1 MPKCHAR
8 HPGEEGM
15 SGWGGTSADY
25 LRGYEAGYQEGL
37 KHGGDDGLD
46 IAIPLSWDAG
56 IEAAAEWLESQEGHG
71 SHNRFMYAAAIRKLK
86 KP

>member
-1 MPKCHAR
+1 
-8 HPGEEGM
+8 M
-15 SGWGGTSADY
+15 SAWGGTSADY

-46 IAIPLSWDAG
+46 IAIPLSWNHA
-56 IEAAAEWLESQEGHG
+56 IEAAARLFEVPLHAREYTEHTIEVANDIAES
-71 SHNRFMYAAAIRKLK
+71 IRKLK

>member
-1 MPKCHAR
+1 
-8 HPGEEGM
+8 M

-46 IAIPLSWDAG
+46 IAIPLSWDAA
-56 IEAAAEWLESQEGHG
+56 IEAAAELVETEYVLEG
-71 SHNRFMYAAAIRKLK
+71 SSLIIAAIRKLK